1 MEEFLDNIINYLK
14 TEFENDA
21 EISET
26 KKPQVLDAYKVGNTQ
41 KATQPEVQVQILD
54 TREQT
59 NYTTLCG
66 KRAINIPLQITAYC
80 GTKIKFGGIEKNVQ
94 RSSIKLAE
102 KIVKY
107 IDKLIYAEE
116 NYGIRYARHI
126 SSSPA
131 LPMRDNGS
139 MYMTAVRYDF
149 IVQE

>member
-26 KKPQVLDAYKVGNTQ
+26 KKPQVLDTYKVGNTQ
-41 KATQPEVQVQILD
+41 KAAQPEVQVQILD

-59 NYTTLCG
+59 NYTTFCG
-66 KRAINIPLQITAYC
+66 KIAINIPLQITAYC
-80 GTKIKFGGIEKNVQ
+80 GTKMKFGGIEKNVQ
-94 RSSIKLAE
+94 HSSIKLAE
-102 KIVKY
+102 KIINY
-107 IDKLIYAEE
+107 IDKLIYAED
-116 NYGIRYARHI
+116 NYGIRQARHI

-149 IVQE
+149 IVQ